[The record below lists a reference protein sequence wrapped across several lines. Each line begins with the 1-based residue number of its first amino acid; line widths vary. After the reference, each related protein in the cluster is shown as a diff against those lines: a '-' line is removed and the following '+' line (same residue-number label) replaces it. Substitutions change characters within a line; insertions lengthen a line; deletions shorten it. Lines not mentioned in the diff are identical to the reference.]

1 MESASER
8 LSIIFEKL
16 KSTDLVKKGII
27 NANTINRFCNILNL
41 ATPVTREDRIIAD
54 VFRFMYARNRKAFY
68 KNIQINNLSH
78 MVLFTDGL
86 PIVNVLRLRGVVV
99 INWNARQNEFIV
111 KKYNNTKKNIEINS
125 DTEELSSS
133 LNKEIISDEIYLD
146 MINNGFKEETKIT
159 SWADAVS
166 DEESEEFDSDN

>member
-1 MESASER
+1 MESANER

-16 KSTDLVKKGII
+16 KTTDLVKKGI
-27 NANTINRFCNILNL
+27 NNETAINRFSNILNL
-41 ATPVTREDRIIAD
+41 AAPVTKEDRIIAD
-54 VFRFMYARNRKAFY
+54 VFRFMYSRNRKAFY
-68 KNIQINNLSH
+68 KNIQINNLTH

-111 KKYNNTKKNIEINS
+111 KKYINTKKFNEINS
-125 DTEELSSS
+125 DSDELSSS
-133 LNKEIISDEIYLD
+133 LNNEIISNEIYLD

-166 DEESEEFDSDN
+166 DEESEGFDSDN